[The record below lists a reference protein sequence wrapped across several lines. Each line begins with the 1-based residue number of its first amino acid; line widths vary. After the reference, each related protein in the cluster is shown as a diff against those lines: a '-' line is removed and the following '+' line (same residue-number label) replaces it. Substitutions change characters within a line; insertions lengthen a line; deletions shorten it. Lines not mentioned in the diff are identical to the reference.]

1 MVETPEARSDD
12 RSEGETDRSQIY
24 LDDRGT
30 FARGSNNFMYP
41 YQAATGKVYLTTYG
55 PEPAKFYEIDPYTGA
70 YTMYEPGDYQM
81 RMIAE
86 TSDGHLWTVSCYQ
99 YYLYEFDPE
108 TGAFVNAYQWP
119 VQGDNMVCVVDPED
133 RIYTVKNYRLYSF
146 DTRTRTFQDHGLVM
160 PEGSMYNRG
169 QHAQFGPDGNLYSV
183 SDGSVF
189 RFDPRS
195 GDIEQIVTR
204 EQITADSGPSGLTGN
219 DHLEQLD
226 LPWLHG
232 TTRIALGAMDN
243 PQGPKHFS
251 HNMLFRCN
259 VETGQ
264 VETYPLGQDQVQ
276 EQGVFYDPVDRL
288 HYYTVTGKEGVI
300 LQGLDWEKREVV
312 RRIELPYV
320 DQAGFMAPSLKPRRL
335 WLTLQFL
342 GRLVELDL
350 ASGDHRLVFE
360 NPMPAEV
367 RCLAVAPGRKALG
380 VAYDCG
386 HVFERSTTT
395 TEFGRSLGSSYTF
408 RICYGP
414 AAVSADKVWVI
425 YPINCAMGVNGTGVL
440 PTAGAPVGRH
450 VTDLVPIHLAATG
463 GDTFLVVHRGSWG
476 THQEEGRWDGR
487 DEMVANLVE
496 IGKGVFRLH
505 ASDGRVEELSEVP
518 CASLAVLADGSVIG
532 CDPNQVWRL
541 APEGVKPEG
550 LCAAPPQPVRIAA
563 GSAGDHVVL
572 ATTDRLYELD
582 LANHGLIDLGP
593 IPFTPERGLFCFGE
607 KVVLV
612 GHEQIALLTPD
623 ASQPVLW
630 IGEIPGKVG
639 PVAAPDE
646 DALYTVDRTLTRISW
661 ASQGT
666 TE

>member
-1 MVETPEARSDD
+1 MLETPEARHDD
-12 RSEGETDRSQIY
+12 QSGRSQVHF
-24 LDDRGT
+24 DDVGT

-41 YQAATGKVYLTTYG
+41 YQACTGKVYLTTYG
-55 PEPAKFYEIDPYTGA
+55 PEPAKFYEIDPDTGA

-86 TSDGHLWTVSCYQ
+86 TSDGHIWTVSCYQ

-108 TGAFVNAYQWP
+108 AGAFVNAYQWP
-119 VQGDNMVCVVDPED
+119 VRGDNMVCIVDPED

-160 PEGSMYNRG
+160 PEGSMYDRG

-195 GDIEQIVTR
+195 GDIEQIVTWD
-204 EQITADSGPSGLTGN
+204 QIAADSGPSGLTGN

-232 TTRIALGAMDN
+232 TTRIALGAADN

-251 HNMLFRCN
+251 HNMLFRCH

-276 EQGVFYDPVDRL
+276 ERGVFYDPVDRL
-288 HYYTVTGKEGVI
+288 HYYTVTIKDGVI
-300 LQGLDWEKREVV
+300 LHGLDWEKREVV

-320 DQAGFMAPSLKPRRL
+320 DQAGFVAPSLKPRQL

-350 ASGDHRLVFE
+350 ESGDHRLVFE

-380 VAYDCG
+380 ATYDCG
-386 HVFERSTTT
+386 HIFEKSTTT
-395 TEFGRSLGSSYTF
+395 TELGRSLGSSYTF
-408 RICYGP
+408 RVCYGP
-414 AAVSADKVWVI
+414 AAVSEDEAWVI

-450 VTDLVPIHLAATG
+450 VTDLVPIHMAVTG
-463 GDTFLVVHRGSWG
+463 RDTFLVVHRGSWG

-487 DEMVANLVE
+487 DETVTNLVE
-496 IGKGVFRLH
+496 TGKGVFRLH
-505 ASDGRVEELSEVP
+505 ATDGLVEELPGVP

-532 CDPNQVWRL
+532 CDPQQLWRL
-541 APEGVKPEG
+541 HSGATQPEG

-563 GSAGDHVVL
+563 SSAGDRVVL
-572 ATTDRLYELD
+572 ASADTLFEVD
-582 LANHGLIDLGP
+582 LANCGLIDLGA
-593 IPFTPERGLFCFGE
+593 IPFPPERGLFCFGD

-612 GHEQIALLTPD
+612 GDEQIALLGRD
-623 ASQPVLW
+623 APQPVLW
-630 IGEIPGKVG
+630 TGEIPGKVG

-646 DALYTVDRTLTRISW
+646 EALYTVDRSLTRISW
-661 ASQGT
+661 G
-666 TE
+666 